1 MTTTKQFINI
11 AIVLT
16 GLIILLSCDNDD
28 DTPPAPSIE
37 GVLWT
42 QVSYEYTDCDIED
55 SNGGASFECNEQNC
69 RNVLFESGI
78 SIYTEVENGVTST
91 FQVPYTLSGDDRF
104 SAGGLSATYQIVGD
118 TLTIQSFDAG
128 DGCTLV
134 EVYTRS

>member
-1 MTTTKQFINI
+1 MNLTRPLLNLMT
-11 AIVLT
+11 VLT
-16 GLIILLSCDNDD
+16 GLITLIACDNDD

-37 GVLWT
+37 GIVWT
-42 QVSYEYTDCDIED
+42 QVSYEYTDCDFED
-55 SNGGASFECNEQNC
+55 SNGGESLKCNEQNC

-91 FQVPYTLSGDDRF
+91 FQVPYTLSEDDRF
-104 SAGGLSATYQIVGD
+104 SAGGLSATYQIEGD